1 MTPVFAGCRVQGFGS
16 ASVVGFWDVLVPVLA
31 ILLVGLVTG
40 LLMLTL
46 VLTAAL
52 APSLGS

>member
-31 ILLVGLVTG
+31 ILLVGLVAG